1 MDFQKLAGEYK
12 SELLDSVLPFWLEH
26 SQDKQYGGY
35 FTCLERDGSVY
46 DTDKFIWLQ
55 GREVWLFSMLYNKVE
70 KRREWLD
77 CAIRGG
83 EFLKKYGHDG
93 NYNWYFSLDRRG
105 NPLVE
110 PYNIFSYTF
119 ATMAFGQLSLAT
131 GNREYA
137 EMFQDYTANKANQT
151 AERRD
156 AVQFVKQKLDSAQW
170 FIDAIKQR
178 NETLQRT
185 MEAIIYLQRDFF
197 LTGDEATLHP
207 MILKDV
213 AERAGYDI
221 STISRVSNSKYVQTN
236 FGIYPLKYFFSE
248 SMQTDTGEEIST
260 REVKKIMK
268 EHVDAEDK
276 RKPLTDEE
284 LATILKEK
292 GYVIARR
299 TVAKY
304 REQLGIPVARL
315 RKEI

>member
-1 MDFQKLAGEYK
+1 
-12 SELLDSVLPFWLEH
+12 
-26 SQDKQYGGY
+26 
-35 FTCLERDGSVY
+35 
-46 DTDKFIWLQ
+46 
-55 GREVWLFSMLYNKVE
+55 
-70 KRREWLD
+70 
-77 CAIRGG
+77 
-83 EFLKKYGHDG
+83 
-93 NYNWYFSLDRRG
+93 
-105 NPLVE
+105 
-110 PYNIFSYTF
+110 
-119 ATMAFGQLSLAT
+119 
-131 GNREYA
+131 
-137 EMFQDYTANKANQT
+137 
-151 AERRD
+151 
-156 AVQFVKQKLDSAQW
+156 
-170 FIDAIKQR
+170 
-178 NETLQRT
+178 

-268 EHVDAEDK
+268 EH
-276 RKPLTDEE
+276 E